1 MSTEENKAI
10 VRGYFE
16 QVQQANWDGL
26 SRFIAADFINHES
39 KGIQLGLDTHKSALR
54 SIRGTFPD
62 QQVVIDDM
70 IAEGDKVVV
79 RTRLRGTHQ
88 GSALPTFRGI
98 RPEGR
103 PVEWR
108 FIHIF
113 RLRDG
118 KIVEHW
124 AEHDGLAVR
133 QQLSGAERAL
143 RA

>member
-16 QVQQANWDGL
+16 QVQQANWDDL
-26 SRFIAADFINHES
+26 KKFVALDLINHES
-39 KGIQLGLDTHKSALR
+39 KATQLGLETHKSALR

-79 RTRLRGTHQ
+79 RTRLCGTHQ

-103 PVEWR
+103 PVEWK

>member
-1 MSTEENKAI
+1 MSTEENKTI
-10 VRGYFE
+10 VRSYFE
-16 QVQQANWDGL
+16 QVQKANWDGL
-26 SRFIAADFINHES
+26 NKIVAADFINHES
-39 KGIQLGLDTHKSALR
+39 KAVQLGLETYKSALR

-62 QQVVIDDM
+62 QQVAIDDV

-79 RTRLRGTHQ
+79 RARLRGTHQ
-88 GSALPTFRGI
+88 GSAIPTFRGI
-98 RPEGR
+98 RPQGR
-103 PVEWR
+103 LVEWK
-108 FIHIF
+108 FIHLF